1 MAVRESKLWALHL
14 FSGAALLVLLG
25 IHMGVQHYPKI
36 LSWLGWAGENV
47 REWGSVAA
55 RSSSPGWA
63 VLYVLLL
70 AFALYHGLYGL
81 RRVLHEV
88 WCSPRATRTV
98 DVLVVA
104 FGLVV
109 FVYGLVAAL
118 QATRM
123 GGVF

>member
-1 MAVRESKLWALHL
+1 MRESKLWALHL
-14 FSGAALLVLLG
+14 FSGASLLVLLG

-36 LSWLGWAGENV
+36 LSWLGWADENV
-47 REWGSVAA
+47 REFASVAA
-55 RSSSPGWA
+55 RGASAGWA

-81 RRVLHEV
+81 RRILHEV
-88 WCSPRATRTV
+88 WYSPRATRTI
-98 DVLVVA
+98 DALVVA
-104 FGLVV
+104 LGLVV

-123 GGVF
+123 GGAF